1 MAMRRTRGGE
11 HGAAFVEFILVVPFL
26 MMFLYMIIAYGVMF
40 SFRQTMS
47 QAAVEGARSAA
58 VAPANLTYTQR
69 RDRALVA
76 INQAFQGQ
84 IGGPLTCGDG
94 RLTCT
99 IPTVPVT
106 CGDSTQCISVT
117 LQYPYRTNPL
127 VAVPQFFGVM
137 LPATL
142 QYTASARID

>member
-1 MAMRRTRGGE
+1 VARHSRDER
-11 HGAAFVEFILVVPFL
+11 GAAFVEFILVVPFL

-47 QAAVEGARSAA
+47 QAAVEGARTAA
-58 VAPANLTYTQR
+58 VAPSNLTYAER
-69 RDRALVA
+69 RDRAIVA

-106 CGDSTQCISVT
+106 CGDATQCISVT

-127 VAVPQFFGVM
+127 VAVPQFFGVS